1 MKILVI
7 EDDKECL
14 DSINLAFKIYLP
26 GAELVAAYRGISGVE
41 KVKVDTPDI
50 IILDLGLPDISG
62 YEVLERIRETI
73 ETPIII
79 LTARTEQ
86 STRIRCMELGAN
98 DVIIKPFRR
107 DAMMGSINNL
117 LERKREETYA
127 G

>member
-50 IILDLGLPDISG
+50 IILDLGLPDICG
-62 YEVLERIRETI
+62 FEVLERIRDFCDI
-73 ETPIII
+73 PVII
-79 LTARTEQ
+79 LTARTEEEDRDR
-86 STRIRCMELGAN
+86 SLALGA
-98 DVIIKPFRR
+98 DEYMYKPFKPLQ
-107 DAMMGSINNL
+107 L
-117 LERKREETYA
+117 LSRVQEIVA
-127 G
+127 S